1 MKDDMLYVG
10 YFSKKEKKKREE
22 RPYIKQPKKK
32 ERERKLAQTRSL
44 LRLLFISL

>member
-22 RPYIKQPKKK
+22 RPYIKQPKK
-32 ERERKLAQTRSL
+32 ERERENWPRHVACLGCFS
-44 LRLLFISL
+44 